1 MIKIEKLTKKYHG
14 EYVLKNVGFE
24 VNKNE
29 TLAIVGPSGSG
40 KTTLLRCINHL
51 EEATSGN
58 VYLEGLKITKKDA
71 KHLCLRIG
79 MVFQHC
85 NLFPHMTI
93 MENLIYAPCKVLE
106 QKPAQLRERA
116 RGLLDHFGMASKA
129 DSMPSALSGGQKQ
142 RVAIMRALMMDPEV
156 MLFDEPTSALDPEV
170 IKDLVSFIERL
181 KLEDIVR
188 YSRDGVKSKSKMTII
203 VVTHHLKFA
212 RAIADRIVFMDQ
224 GQVLCDQ
231 KTDEFF
237 NAPASH
243 RARLFLENVGD
254 FL

>member
-14 EYVLKNVGFE
+14 EYVLKNASFE
-24 VNKNE
+24 VKANE

-51 EEATSGN
+51 EESTSGN
-58 VYLEGLKITKKDA
+58 VYLNGLKITKKDA
-71 KHLCLRIG
+71 KHLCLKMG

-85 NLFPHMTI
+85 NLFPHMDV
-93 MENLIYAPCKVLE
+93 MSNLTYSPHKVLG
-106 QKPAQLRERA
+106 KNLADSTKKA
-116 RGLLDHFGMASKA
+116 TALLEHFSIKSKA
-129 DSMPSALSGGQKQ
+129 TSMPSQLSGGQKQ
-142 RVAIMRALMMDPEV
+142 RVAIARALMMDPEI

-170 IKDLVSFIERL
+170 IKDVVYAIEEL
-181 KLEDIVR
+181 
-188 YSRDGVKSKSKMTII
+188 KSKMTII

-212 RAIADRIVFMDQ
+212 RAIADRIIFMDQ
-224 GQVLCDQ
+224 GQLLCDQ
-231 KTDEFF
+231 KTEEFF
-237 NAPASH
+237 NEPSSH

>member
-1 MIKIEKLTKKYHG
+1 MIKVEKLTKRYQG
-14 EYVLKNVGFE
+14 DYVLKNAGFE
-24 VNKNE
+24 VGANE

-58 VYLEGLKITKKDA
+58 VYLNGSQITKKDA
-71 KHLCLRIG
+71 KQLCRKIG

-85 NLFPHMTI
+85 NLFPHMDVLS
-93 MENLIYAPCKVLE
+93 NLTYSPCKILGQSIEEATKKAMELLE
-106 QKPAQLRERA
+106 
-116 RGLLDHFGMASKA
+116 HFSIKSKA
-129 DSMPSALSGGQKQ
+129 TSMPSQLSGGQKQ
-142 RVAIMRALMMDPEV
+142 RVAIARALMMNPEV

-170 IKDLVSFIERL
+170 IKDVVYAIEEL
-181 KLEDIVR
+181 
-188 YSRDGVKSKSKMTII
+188 KSKMTII

-212 RAIADRIVFMDQ
+212 RAVADRIIFMDQ

-231 KTDEFF
+231 KTEEFF
-237 NAPASH
+237 SDPASH